1 MSHTSHL
8 TAQEAIHN
16 FKSFLGKT
24 REELPWLNGKTHGF
38 PNRVHGFYDCA
49 LGYSYISGLR
59 PVQVSCHAVRDLC
72 LHNKTWHT
80 DFNHVLPGDAV
91 IFDWE
96 SGKGIGRNTNT
107 DHIGMVISV
116 DPHKKTVTYVSAD
129 TGKVIPGIVTVNTVG
144 STWITGFGRP
154 VTFAEPVLHTP
165 VAHPEQQAAHAHPG
179 VATTPNA

>member
-1 MSHTSHL
+1 M
-8 TAQEAIHN
+8 
-16 FKSFLGKT
+16 
-24 REELPWLNGKTHGF
+24 
-38 PNRVHGFYDCA
+38 
-49 LGYSYISGLR
+49 
-59 PVQVSCHAVRDLC
+59 RDLC

-116 DPHKKTVTYVSAD
+116 DPHAKTVTYVSAD

-144 STWITGFGRP
+144 AKYITGFGRP
-154 VTFAEPVLHTP
+154 VKFAEPELHVPTP
-165 VAHPEQQAAHAHPG
+165 HVDQQAAHAHPG
-179 VATTPNA
+179 FAIETPTI